1 MVTCESRKLRSPNG
15 APLFWRVN
23 IANPFF
29 SFDQQ
34 IDKLTVDKGLLIPD
48 RDYAIAILKKT
59 SYFALICAYKDPFM
73 NTTTGRC
80 NTRLKSLIEK
90 RS

>member
-1 MVTCESRKLRSPNG
+1 M
-15 APLFWRVN
+15 
-23 IANPFF
+23 ANPFL
-29 SFDQQ
+29 SYDQQ
-34 IDKLTVDKGLLIPD
+34 INKLTGEKGLLIPD
-48 RDYAIAILKKT
+48 CDYAIAILKKT